1 MNFKAENKPKRGQV
15 LARGVTRHLNS
26 LGFVSLEEFMPTS
39 GLRTDLFALGPKGEM
54 WIIECKSSKLDFKS
68 DNKWYK
74 YLAWG
79 DKFFW
84 AVDQEFPVDI
94 LPEKTG
100 IIIADGYDASVVR
113 VSSSKPLSPA
123 RRKVL
128 TLKFAM
134 KAAQRLQ
141 KLRDPNFTYL

>member
-1 MNFKAENKPKRGQV
+1 MNLNREKKTKPGQV
-15 LARGVTRHLNS
+15 LARGVARHLNS

-39 GLRTDLFALGPKGEM
+39 GLRTDLFALKPTGEM
-54 WIIECKSSKLDFKS
+54 WIIECKSSSIDFKS

-74 YLAWG
+74 YLDWG
-79 DKFFW
+79 DQFFW
-84 AVDQEFPVDI
+84 AVGQDFPTDI

-100 IIIADGYDASVVR
+100 IILADGYDACVVR
-113 VSSSKPLSPA
+113 VASPKPLVPA
-123 RRKVL
+123 RRKAL
-128 TLKFAM
+128 TLKFAI